1 MTSNAKDII
10 KLRPVSKAI
19 DEDESSRLKALEF
32 EVPRKYCAQIS
43 PEMLRFTELKR
54 SVQQHRTHIL
64 KKLMKIARY
73 TQIDR
78 QFEHI
83 SDLDASEK
91 VVPHGEVSKRLY
103 SDIFKA
109 RDFDLYGKMM
119 PPTSHAPRKHME
131 LAVTAQNLGI
141 EYTQKVDNELVIA
154 DILKEEEGGDEEEG
168 GNEGAVRRTRKLLTQ
183 KWKIG
188 YVDSKKPPVGFAKN
202 PGGQFR
208 SHGNEYYY
216 SYDGEWRD
224 GKMDGSGVY
233 LFSDGFT
240 YEGRFKEGQPDG
252 QGVAY
257 YPDGQRYEGQ
267 WGGGR
272 YKGRGETFALSG
284 SKYEGE
290 FDAGRRSGTGTI
302 TYPSGLSYTG
312 DFYDGRCVT
321 ALLL

>member
-1 MTSNAKDII
+1 
-10 KLRPVSKAI
+10 
-19 DEDESSRLKALEF
+19 
-32 EVPRKYCAQIS
+32 
-43 PEMLRFTELKR
+43 
-54 SVQQHRTHIL
+54 
-64 KKLMKIARY
+64 
-73 TQIDR
+73 
-78 QFEHI
+78 
-83 SDLDASEK
+83 
-91 VVPHGEVSKRLY
+91 
-103 SDIFKA
+103 
-109 RDFDLYGKMM
+109 
-119 PPTSHAPRKHME
+119 
-131 LAVTAQNLGI
+131 LGI
-141 EYTQKVDNELVIA
+141 EYTQKVDSELVIA
-154 DILKEEEGGDEEEG
+154 DILKEKENDQDEDGEEGTD
-168 GNEGAVRRTRKLLTQ
+168 RRTRKLLTQ

-224 GKMDGSGVY
+224 GKMDGNGVY

-272 YKGRGETFALSG
+272 YAGRGETFALSG
-284 SKYEGE
+284 SKYKGE
-290 FDAGRRSGTGTI
+290 FDLGRRSGTGTI

-312 DFYDGRCVT
+312 DFYDG
-321 ALLL
+321 A